1 MPPRKSLRHKNPALD
16 PLVRVN
22 TVTGDIYIEDPQCR
36 WTSRSRGYSLSR
48 MNREFES
55 DSDAPSPRIRSTATM
70 RNSHRPP
77 EIRQYKPF
85 SHITFIK
92 DELTECLAGKFLLEV
107 AKRKLLALSTVEKVL
122 KSTEDGDTFYVLNHC
137 GNTEDTVQR
146 KECAVKE
153 GKKEYVKV
161 RIKGKVEL
169 VEKTVLMKLVEDV
182 EEDKN
187 EMRIENYNGESLV
200 FAIEDVEVVAVGEE
214 CIRVKKDEAKEVEV
228 EVEEDK
234 KNVDDDDASCDG
246 DVASKVSKCS
256 LQLQQVQQ
264 PKKHH
269 KYYISRAVFVINS

>member
-1 MPPRKSLRHKNPALD
+1 MPPRKSLKHKNPALD

-22 TVTGDIYIEDPQCR
+22 TVTGEIYIDEPQCR
-36 WTSRSRGYSLSR
+36 WTSRSRGYSISR

-55 DSDAPSPRIRSTATM
+55 NSDAPSPRIRSTATMKGGM

-107 AKRKLLALSTVEKVL
+107 AKRKLIAMTTVEKVL
-122 KSTEDGDTFYVLNHC
+122 KSEEEGDTFYVLNHC

-146 KECAVKE
+146 EECAVQD

-161 RIKGKVEL
+161 RIKGKVEI
-169 VEKTVLMKLVEDV
+169 VEKTVLMKLIEDV

-214 CIRVKKDEAKEVEV
+214 CIRVKKEVV
-228 EVEEDK
+228 VEDK
-234 KNVDDDDASCDG
+234 KDEDEPCDDDVDD

-256 LQLQQVQQ
+256 LQLQQ
-264 PKKHH
+264 KKHH

>member
-1 MPPRKSLRHKNPALD
+1 MPPRKSLKHKNPALD

-22 TVTGDIYIEDPQCR
+22 TVTGETYIDEPQCR
-36 WTSRSRGYSLSR
+36 WTSRSRGYSISR

-55 DSDAPSPRIRSTATM
+55 NSDAPSPRIRSTATMTGVM

-107 AKRKLLALSTVEKVL
+107 AKRKLIALTTVEKVL
-122 KSTEDGDTFYVLNHC
+122 KSEEDGDTFYVLNHC
-137 GNTEDTVQR
+137 GNTEDTVER
-146 KECAVKE
+146 KECALQE

-161 RIKGKVEL
+161 RIKGKVEI
-169 VEKTVLMKLVEDV
+169 VEKTVLMKLIEDV

-200 FAIEDVEVVAVGEE
+200 FAIEDVEVVAVGDE
-214 CIRVKKDEAKEVEV
+214 CIRLKKEVVVVEDKKDEDEA
-228 EVEEDK
+228 
-234 KNVDDDDASCDG
+234 CD

-256 LQLQQVQQ
+256 LQLQ
-264 PKKHH
+264 PKTHH
-269 KYYISRAVFVINS
+269 KYNISRAVFVINS